1 MTRNTKTTALFLK
14 FQQEEV
20 DGAALYEKIA
30 KYVKDE
36 KNRGIL
42 QSMAR
47 SEARHAEIM
56 RRYTGETLKPN
67 TVRVFFYAV
76 MTLLFGY
83 TFSIRFLERGEVD
96 IRDRYN
102 ELIASSPEAVD
113 LAEIK
118 KVIRDEEGHETAIIN
133 MLREERVDY
142 VGSTVLGMN
151 DALVELTGALAGYTF
166 AMQDTRMISM
176 AGIITGFSATLSMA
190 ASEYL
195 SARADGGRNAIK
207 SCVYTGI
214 AYLVTVILLIL
225 PYLLLPTQSYMT
237 ALLCTLA
244 TAIVVIAAFNWYMS
258 VVLDRSFKRGF
269 LVMAGVSVSVAVLSF
284 FIGIVVKNV
293 LGIEI

>member
-1 MTRNTKTTALFLK
+1 MSINTETTALFLK
-14 FQQEEV
+14 FQQEEM
-20 DGAALYEKIA
+20 DGAALYKTIA

-42 QSMAR
+42 QSMAA

-56 RRYTGETLKPN
+56 KRYTGKALKPN
-67 TVRVFFYAV
+67 AVRVFFYAV

-83 TFSIRFLERGEVD
+83 TFSIRFLEHGEVD

-102 ELIASSPEAVD
+102 ELIASSPGTVD

-118 KVIRDEEGHETAIIN
+118 KVIKDEEGHETAIIA

-166 AMQDTRMISM
+166 AMQNTRMISM

-195 SARADGGRNAIK
+195 SAHADGGRNAIK

-225 PYLLLPTQSYMT
+225 PYLLLPTHRYMI
-237 ALLCTLA
+237 ALMCTLT
-244 TAIVVIAAFNWYMS
+244 TAIAIIAAFNWYMS
-258 VVLDRSFKRGF
+258 VVLDRSFKQGF
-269 LVMAGVSVSVAVLSF
+269 LVMAGVSVSVAALSF
-284 FIGIVVKNV
+284 LIGIAVKAA
-293 LGIEI
+293 LGIDL